1 MRGRK
6 STTVATNDALAS
18 IAATALGAATTFWV
32 IVAAHEA
39 AE

>member
-1 MRGRK
+1 MRAEKHDGRRD
-6 STTVATNDALAS
+6 DALAS